1 VAPETRYT
9 KTADGVYLA
18 YQVVGDGVLDIALM
32 PGLIFGN
39 VEVVWEHPLVD
50 SFLRRL
56 ASIGRLILHD
66 RRATGLSDRATN
78 LPDLE
83 TRAGDLLAVLDAAG
97 SKRTVL
103 LGGTE
108 AGAPAAL
115 VAATRPDRVS
125 ALIWWLAA
133 SRSRW
138 APDYP
143 SGVVKEEEGSW
154 LREIERGWGSE
165 SFASA
170 EIAHDAPS
178 LRGNRSLT
186 QWLARM
192 QRHLVTPG
200 SAAQLARIWHE
211 TDVRHVLPA
220 IAVPTLLLDREGQV
234 KEADGF
240 TASRISG
247 AEHVVL
253 RGDDGMPWA
262 GDSDAVISAIS
273 RFLGVDRTE
282 REHDRMLSTVL
293 FTDIVGST
301 EKASGLG
308 DAAWKHLLE
317 EHHSVV
323 RGHLSRYRGQEVD
336 TAGDGFFAT
345 FDGPARAVRCAQ
357 QIVRAVQP
365 MGLQVRTG
373 VHTGE
378 VQEIAGKIG
387 GMGVVIGARVGS
399 MAEPGE
405 VLVSSTVKDLVA
417 GSGLRFEDRG
427 THSLKGIPGEWHL
440 YSAIGD
446 PD

>member
-1 VAPETRYT
+1 
-9 KTADGVYLA
+9 
-18 YQVVGDGVLDIALM
+18 
-32 PGLIFGN
+32 
-39 VEVVWEHPLVD
+39 
-50 SFLRRL
+50 
-56 ASIGRLILHD
+56 
-66 RRATGLSDRATN
+66 
-78 LPDLE
+78 
-83 TRAGDLLAVLDAAG
+83 
-97 SKRTVL
+97 
-103 LGGTE
+103 
-108 AGAPAAL
+108 
-115 VAATRPDRVS
+115 
-125 ALIWWLAA
+125 
-133 SRSRW
+133 
-138 APDYP
+138 
-143 SGVVKEEEGSW
+143 
-154 LREIERGWGSE
+154 
-165 SFASA
+165 
-170 EIAHDAPS
+170 
-178 LRGNRSLT
+178 
-186 QWLARM
+186 M

-211 TDVRHVLPA
+211 TDVRHVLPT
-220 IAVPTLLLDREGQV
+220 IAVPTLLVDRDGQIR
-234 KEADGF
+234 ETDGY
-240 TASRISG
+240 TASRIPG

-262 GDSDAVISAIS
+262 GDSDAVIFAIS
-273 RFLGVDRTE
+273 GFLGVDRTE
-282 REHDRMLSTVL
+282 RQHDRILSTVL

-301 EKASGLG
+301 EKTAELG
-308 DAAWKHLLE
+308 DAAWKDLLE

-323 RGHLSRYRGQEVD
+323 RGHLSRYRGREVD

-365 MGLQVRTG
+365 MGLQVRAG

-440 YSAIGD
+440 HSAIGD